1 MHAAQMAN
9 ELSQRERALRR
20 LPLPVSEAQLAAVL
34 PPVRGPARARTVL
47 GYQLGAAARRALGLL
62 PGLRERLDV
71 PRLQPLRSSSLA
83 MYRFWKLPYG
93 VAEKPQSLAD
103 VPWEYVRANW
113 DKIPFLGLREYW
125 YPALQT
131 RQLKNNSVVP
141 VTLAGD
147 NLVFFRDGDG
157 VARALENRC
166 PHRSALLSLGQV
178 GVFRPGTLTCR
189 YHGMTFDGAGTCVAY
204 LTEPNSPA
212 CGKICARAYPVQEIA
227 GIIWVYMGDNTP
239 DPVEQAV
246 PHAARVLTQKNF
258 LVFRE
263 VFPYNYLNQ
272 LDAATDLAHVGVLH
286 RNCGMFADQ
295 KGWGDID
302 GKTLPGGG
310 VQGYFTEPDQHP
322 GPLHLDKL
330 TFYLPGLVYWAVN
343 WPFSPYMYFWFVPR
357 DIGSWEGWL
366 MLDGPSGHLSGGVVR
381 ALMRAFI
388 STPLG
393 RNTPGVD
400 CMHGGDVP
408 MQMGQGRV
416 VRWDTDQLTRNDRAV
431 SKTRR
436 LLQQA
441 HARELAD
448 RSQRGQ
454 PPRPAPP
461 QEPATPMVEP

>member
-1 MHAAQMAN
+1 MAN
-9 ELSQRERALRR
+9 ELSQRERTLRR
-20 LPLPVSEAQLAAVL
+20 LPLPVSEAELAAVF
-34 PPVRGPARARTVL
+34 PPVRMLARARTVL
-47 GYQLGAAARRALGLL
+47 GYQLGAAARRAVGLL

-71 PRLQPLRSSSLA
+71 PRRQPLRSSSLA

-93 VAEKPQSLAD
+93 AAEKPHSLAD

-212 CGKICARAYPVQEIA
+212 CGRIRARAYPVQEMG
-227 GIIWVYMGDNTP
+227 GIVWVYMGDNTP

-246 PHAARVLTQKNF
+246 PHAAAVLSQKH
-258 LVFRE
+258 LVVFRA
-263 VFPYNYLNQ
+263 VLPYNYLNQ
-272 LDAATDLAHVGVLH
+272 SDAAADLAHFGVLH
-286 RNCGMFADQ
+286 RNCLPLADS

-310 VQGYFTEPDQHP
+310 LQAYFTEPNRHP
-322 GPLHLDKL
+322 GPLHVDKL
-330 TFYLPGLVYWAVN
+330 TYYLPGLIYIG
-343 WPFSPYMYFWFVPR
+343 PGEGYDSFTEHYYFWAVPR
-357 DIGSWEGWL
+357 DIGSFEAWIVFS
-366 MLDGPSGHLSGGVVR
+366 GPSGRVSGGVVR
-381 ALMRAFI
+381 TLIRAFI
-388 STPLG
+388 STPLS
-393 RNTPGVD
+393 RNIPGAD
-400 CMHGGDVP
+400 CVYGGDGP

-416 VRWDTDQLTRNDRAV
+416 VRWDTDQLTRIDRAV
-431 SKTRR
+431 SKTRL

-448 RSQRGQ
+448 RAQRGQ
-454 PPRPAPP
+454 PSRPAPP
-461 QEPATPMVEP
+461 QESAAPMVEP